1 MLLVFLLGIT
11 IYQRFQINRLPTE
24 YLFDVETEHFSLKKV
39 GLVGYAEST
48 YVDGGYY
55 LEKEN
60 EEYEF
65 DGISMVAT
73 INSKH
78 LFSFSQA
85 DDPFTLPDSAN
96 NHYYF
101 GYFGYLTDVKLR
113 PDDEIAIIA
122 HYEVNGEKVT
132 FETSLPLNTLK
143 KPFTSDS
150 SFQLPAR

>member
-1 MLLVFLLGIT
+1 MVLLLFLIGLTG
-11 IYQRFQINRLPTE
+11 YQRSQLNRLPME

-39 GLVGYAEST
+39 GLVGYANSA
-48 YVDGGYY
+48 YVDGGQY
-55 LEKEN
+55 LARKSDN
-60 EEYEF
+60 ATF
-65 DGISMVAT
+65 DGISLVAT
-73 INSKH
+73 VNGKH

-113 PDDEIAIIA
+113 PDDQIAIIA

-132 FETSLPLNTLK
+132 FETSLP
-143 KPFTSDS
+143 
-150 SFQLPAR
+150 